1 MSIKTLSSALLA
13 ATCVLALG
21 ACAHSSSAPSQ
32 TPTSA
37 PEPTATQSAS
47 PTEEEPTT
55 DTDLAAMTTQPMRGL
70 IIEESRRDD
79 TVLRALDPATGTTV
93 AARIFP
99 DDDALTPTLNGC
111 PYNRCYSHDY
121 SYMIMR
127 QSHTDEQLIYHVGY
141 LDTKGTFTDVSA
153 MIPVDP
159 GYSFVDD
166 EAYSFSADGYF
177 YMRRNYTQTEG
188 NTSRYY
194 RLKPG
199 DKAPELVKETSPSDS
214 NEHAFNLLAGT
225 TLTTNTALQFTRT
238 IDNTV
243 YCWHPGDAISS
254 TNTCYRLTRDKGLFS
269 YPATA
274 EPDYTTPAPETTIF
288 KPTEFSVPEFDTM
301 PLISPDDKQIAFM
314 MAPDKNSPFALHV
327 MNVDGSGERTITP
340 DTHPFNRILPI
351 AWRS

>member
-1 MSIKTLSSALLA
+1 MSIKTLPTILC
-13 ATCVLALG
+13 ATATALALS
-21 ACAHSSSAPSQ
+21 ACGSSSPAPSQ

-37 PEPTATQSAS
+37 PEPAATHSAS
-47 PTEEEPTT
+47 PTAEEPTT

-79 TVLRALDPATGTTV
+79 TVVRALDPATGTTV

-99 DDDALTPTLNGC
+99 DDDSLTPTLNGC
-111 PYNRCYSHDY
+111 PYNLCYSHDY

-127 QSHTDEQLIYHVGY
+127 QSRINEQLLFHIGY
-141 LDTKGTFTDVSA
+141 LDATGTFTDVSA

-159 GYSFVDD
+159 GYSSVDD
-166 EAYSFSADGYF
+166 DAYSFSADGYF

-188 NTSRYY
+188 STSRYY

-225 TLTTNTALQFTRT
+225 TLTTNSTLQFART
-238 IDNTV
+238 NDNTA
-243 YCWHPGDAISS
+243 YCWHLADAMSS
-254 TNTCYRLTRDKGLFS
+254 TNTCYRLTKDKGLFS
-269 YPATA
+269 FPATA
-274 EPDYTTPAPETTIF
+274 EPNDTTSAPETTIF
-288 KPTEFSVPEFDTM
+288 RPTEFSVPEFDTM
-301 PLISPDDKQIAFM
+301 PLISPDDKQLAFM
-314 MAPDKNSPFALHV
+314 MATDKNSPFALHIV
-327 MNVDGSGERTITP
+327 NVDGSGERTITP
-340 DTHPFNRILPI
+340 DTHPFNRLLPI